1 MTVDKYRLLLKN
13 SPDLV
18 THVAG
23 GEVVWVSPSVGAIL
37 GGEAHD
43 WIATPV
49 VDLVHPDDQLVLAD
63 MGQCLRFGGSALGRM
78 RVRALDGDPRWL
90 EVHAQR
96 FLDAHGQP
104 NGVLASCRPADEMVR
119 AERMLRRMAASDELT
134 GLPNRRELLQWFARG
149 SSAGGGVAA
158 LFCDVDHFKAVND
171 TYGHAAGDAVLRML
185 ADRLSSVVR
194 DGDVVARIGGDEL
207 LVLLDGVAGLSEAM
221 RLATEIGAVA
231 SLPMVIGGTPL
242 EVTLSIGVTMM
253 APTDG
258 METLLERAD
267 RAMYRA
273 KQFGRNRVV
282 VIPDRAHLA
291 ASATR

>member
-1 MTVDKYRLLLKN
+1 VTVDKYRLLLKN

-43 WIATPV
+43 WIATSV

-90 EVHAQR
+90 DVHAQR
-96 FLDAHGQP
+96 FPDAHGQP

-149 SSAGGGVAA
+149 SSADGGVAA

-207 LVLLDGVAGLSEAM
+207 LVLLDGVAGLAEAM